1 VTTTTEHPPQNQGAP
16 QQLGNAAP
24 PPSGLWARISALL
37 MSHVRQSGMVVALV
51 AIVLLFQVWTDGILL
66 KPLNV
71 TNIIQQN
78 GYILVLAIGM
88 VIVIINGHIDLSVG
102 SVAAFIGALSAVLM
116 VRNDMPWPLAV
127 ALCIAMGAV
136 IGAWQGFWIA
146 YVGIPSFIVTL
157 GGMLLFRGATQYLLE
172 GQSIAPIPH
181 GLEQVSS
188 GFLPEIGV
196 EAVYHWPTVILG
208 AVIMVAS
215 VVMQVRRRRSQ
226 LRYGQSVSSTTLFVA
241 KCAAI
246 VVALAAVTLVLASY
260 RGVPIV
266 GIILVVLTLV
276 YAFVMRNTILGR
288 QVYAV
293 GGNSSAARLS
303 GVRNQRVTLLVF
315 VNMGAL
321 AAVAG
326 LLFAARLNSATPQA
340 GINFE
345 LEAIAAAFIG
355 GASASGG
362 VGTVFGAIVG
372 GLVLGVLNNGM
383 SILGIGSDVQQMIKG
398 LVLLAAVGFDVYNKR
413 RGGRC
418 AEADGDAVVD
428 DRRAAVRSTP
438 DPLCHRARPDRRRRA
453 GAGAHRC
460 CGAVRI
466 RPALVHRGR
475 YRRCAAHAA
484 VGARA

>member
-1 VTTTTEHPPQNQGAP
+1 
-16 QQLGNAAP
+16 
-24 PPSGLWARISALL
+24 
-37 MSHVRQSGMVVALV
+37 MVVALV
-51 AIVLLFQVWTDGILL
+51 AIVLLFQVWTSGILL

-102 SVAAFIGALSAVLM
+102 SVAGFIGAMSAVLM
-116 VRNDMPWPLAV
+116 VRNDMPWPVAVVVCVLA
-127 ALCIAMGAV
+127 GAV

-146 YVGIPSFIVTL
+146 FVGIPSFIVTL
-157 GGMLLFRGATQYLLE
+157 GGMLVFRGATQYLLE
-172 GQSIAPIPH
+172 GQSIAPMPR

-188 GFLPEIGV
+188 GFLPEWGTN
-196 EAVYHWPTVILG
+196 ALYHWPTVILG
-208 AVIMVAS
+208 AVIMVAA
-215 VVMQVRRRRSQ
+215 VVVQFRRRRSQ
-226 LRYGQSVSSTTLFVA
+226 IRYGQNVSGVPVFIA

-246 VVALAAVTLVLASY
+246 VVALGAVTLLLASY

-276 YAFVMRNTILGR
+276 YAFMMRNTVFGR

-293 GGNSSAARLS
+293 GGNPAAAALS
-303 GVRNQRVTLLVF
+303 GVRNRWVTLAVF
-315 VNMGAL
+315 VNMGML
-321 AAVAG
+321 AAIAG

-355 GASASGG
+355 GASSSGG

-383 SILGIGSDVQQMIKG
+383 SILGIGSDIQQVIKG

-413 RGGRC
+413 KGGR
-418 AEADGDAVVD
+418 
-428 DRRAAVRSTP
+428 
-438 DPLCHRARPDRRRRA
+438 
-453 GAGAHRC
+453 
-460 CGAVRI
+460 
-466 RPALVHRGR
+466 
-475 YRRCAAHAA
+475 
-484 VGARA
+484 